1 MAAINPNMAYT
12 GIVNPEEK
20 PLFQFNGVELSTPPL
35 GVSARREIGFLLGQL
50 QSGETLSL
58 PQARPLSQI
67 SAGLYELRVR
77 EAGKNWRIFYRVDDD
92 FILVIHQ
99 FNKTTP
105 KLPQQDIETI
115 QKRLASYDAIQS
127 GGEKTK

>member
-1 MAAINPNMAYT
+1 M
-12 GIVNPEEK
+12 NPEEK

-50 QSGETLSL
+50 QSGEALSL
-58 PQARPLSQI
+58 PQARPLPQI

-115 QKRLASYDAIQS
+115 QKRLASYDAIKN